1 MATDTDTIPVEND
14 TATREATHPP
24 RARPPSRP
32 RRAWL
37 GWAAI
42 VTASIAV
49 AALAVA
55 TFTGGD
61 DDADIPAT
69 RLDSQ
74 AEQHERQAH
83 LEGQAKTYGG
93 DDTTDDGQS
102 AQLAE
107 QYEREAHLEGQAKTH
122 GATASTNPIDVGD
135 QAARAERFDR
145 KAHLEGQSRI
155 YGNADPDDEPSSHDE
170 FVPGSRHMPM
180 R

>member
-1 MATDTDTIPVEND
+1 MATDTDIIPVEND
-14 TATREATHPP
+14 TATREATRPP
-24 RARPPSRP
+24 RARPPSTS
-32 RRAWL
+32 RRAAL
-37 GWAAI
+37 AWAAMI
-42 VTASIAV
+42 AACIAV

-102 AQLAE
+102 ARLAE
-107 QYEREAHLEGQAKTH
+107 QYEREAHLEGQAETYGGDRGSDKQ
-122 GATASTNPIDVGD
+122 AESNSTD
-135 QAARAERFDR
+135 
-145 KAHLEGQSRI
+145 S
-155 YGNADPDDEPSSHDE
+155 DPYDDE
-170 FVPGSRHMPM
+170 FLPGSRHVPT